1 MDNEVRRKRINKI
14 VEIVKTNKNLPVNE
28 IKRKVRKEYP
38 DINGEELVK
47 IILNHSDEIR
57 KTKKRERKVN
67 KKASGEMNI

>member
-57 KTKKRERKVN
+57 KTNKRERKVN
-67 KKASGEMNI
+67 KKEKGER